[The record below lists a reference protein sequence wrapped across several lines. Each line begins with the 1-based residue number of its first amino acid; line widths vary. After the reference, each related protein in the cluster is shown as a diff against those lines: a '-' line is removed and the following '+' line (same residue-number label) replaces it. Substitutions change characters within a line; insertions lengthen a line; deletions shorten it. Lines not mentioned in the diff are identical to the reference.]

1 MRNRHL
7 TLFLILIAT
16 FSLYSPAQAAS
27 DIPMLTWERGKE
39 QNIVLGGYTN
49 QASWKIRLVDEKN
62 EELDFANSRTD
73 KNGYI
78 VYSIILPDDLPTGAY
93 RIETV
98 SLANEV
104 SVVAGVNVV
113 EASYFEIVRAPIQ
126 LLLILLSLIIL
137 ISTLSTIRV
146 RKYQEL
152 SYLQSASTA
161 TLPKPVDSFYR
172 LRRGA
177 LVGVNN
183 SLFKHLLV
191 REGEVLH
198 KLSPILWALAPVA
211 TFLIGS
217 FSGIVTG
224 TKLGIADISIYVFVG
239 MAVFG
244 ILDPYSGFTGIIGF
258 SVLQA
263 MQGDV
268 SSIRSVCALIA
279 LGFSW
284 MAPGL
289 FATLYREVFSKEWP
303 SKLANSILPSLAASL
318 IGAFSFYSL
327 EVLTNS
333 LLDRVG
339 PISNSGYM
347 APIIIAFAIYFKDE
361 ISRVIDKR
369 GLLSGKNLEVK
380 TIILTRVVAPKTVGL
395 LFLFLSGV
403 LYTWTQYVSFSLVAA
418 AFIVFPLLLLQV
430 RFASPT
436 FKLFSK
442 LQRSVLLES
451 TIVTLVFLASFYF
464 IQNLPQEALAKGRFI
479 VIAAI
484 IPLIIHSIYSSLSDT
499 QDRSLVEV
507 R

>member
-1 MRNRHL
+1 MQNK
-7 TLFLILIAT
+7 LITFFFVLIS
-16 FSLYSPAQAAS
+16 FFGMYSPAQAAN

-49 QASWKIRLVDEKN
+49 QSSWKIRLVDEKN
-62 EELDFANSRTD
+62 EALAFANSRTD

-78 VYSIILPDDLPTGAY
+78 VYSIILPDELPTGAY

-98 SLANEV
+98 SLSNEI

-113 EASYFEIVRAPIQ
+113 EASYFEIVRVPIQ

-152 SYLQSASTA
+152 SYLQSANAA
-161 TLPKPVDSFYR
+161 TLPKPTDSFYR

-177 LVGVNN
+177 LVSVNN
-183 SLFKHLLV
+183 SLLKHLLV

-198 KLSPILWALAPVA
+198 KFSPSLWALAPIA
-211 TFLIGS
+211 TFLIGA
-217 FSGIVTG
+217 FSGIVTESR
-224 TKLGIADISIYVFVG
+224 LGIPDISVYVFVG
-239 MAVFG
+239 MAVAG

-268 SSIRSVCALIA
+268 SSIRAVCALIA
-279 LGFSW
+279 LGLSW
-284 MAPGL
+284 IAPGL
-289 FATLYREVFSKEWP
+289 FATLYREVFTKEWR
-303 SKLANSILPSLAASL
+303 SKLANSILPSIFASAL
-318 IGAFSFYSL
+318 GAFAFYSFEIL
-327 EVLTNS
+327 INS

-339 PISNSGYM
+339 PISNSGYF
-347 APIIIAFAIYFKDE
+347 APIIVALAIYIKDE
-361 ISRVIDKR
+361 LSRNIDKS

-380 TIILTRVVAPKTVGL
+380 TIILSRVVAPSTVGL
-395 LFLFLSGV
+395 LFLFFSGV
-403 LYTWTQYVSFSLVAA
+403 LYTWTQYSSFSIVAA
-418 AFIVFPLLLLQV
+418 AFMVFPLLLLQV
-430 RFASPT
+430 RFASPV
-436 FKLFSK
+436 FRSLGKLPRNVF
-442 LQRSVLLES
+442 LES
-451 TIVTLVFLASFYF
+451 TLVSLVFVASFSF
-464 IQNLPQEALAKGRFI
+464 IQNLPQEALAKGRLI

-484 IPLIIHSIYSSLSDT
+484 VPLILHGIYSSLSDT

-507 R
+507 S